1 MIELFNIGGI
11 DHEKYT
17 EKQIESFKEMINNGI
32 ISQIDGDPE
41 LCRKIAKDIHK
52 IEEGYF
58 ILENLSTS
66 EVINEW
72 ELRGESW
79 ELLRRIIEN
88 QEEFGK
94 ERLMKT
100 LLKDYEEYFPLID
113 INRKSMIKLLRL
125 PFFATKEDII
135 KELNEIL

>member
-1 MIELFNIGGI
+1 MK
-11 DHEKYT
+11 KYT

-32 ISQIDGDPE
+32 ISQIDGDTE
-41 LCRKIAKDIHK
+41 LCRKIAKDIHE

-58 ILENLSTS
+58 TFENLSTN

-72 ELRGESW
+72 EQRGESW
-79 ELLRRIIEN
+79 ELLRRVIEN

-100 LLKDYEEYFPLID
+100 LLKDYGEYFPLME

>member
-1 MIELFNIGGI
+1 MK
-11 DHEKYT
+11 KYT

-41 LCRKIAKDIHK
+41 LCGKIAKDIHK

-58 ILENLSTS
+58 ILESLSTS

-100 LLKDYEEYFPLID
+100 LLKDYEEYFPLMD
-113 INRKSMIKLLRL
+113 INRQSMIKLLRL

>member
-1 MIELFNIGGI
+1 MK
-11 DHEKYT
+11 KYT

-32 ISQIDGDPE
+32 ISQIDGDTE
-41 LCRKIAKDIHK
+41 LCRKIAKDIHE
-52 IEEGYF
+52 IEEGHF
-58 ILENLSTS
+58 TFENLSTN

-72 ELRGESW
+72 EQRGKSW
-79 ELLRRIIEN
+79 ELLRRVIEN

-100 LLKDYEEYFPLID
+100 LLKDYEEYFPLME

>member
-1 MIELFNIGGI
+1 MK
-11 DHEKYT
+11 KYT

-32 ISQIDGDPE
+32 ISQINGDPE

-79 ELLRRIIEN
+79 DLLNKIIEN
-88 QEEFGK
+88 ES
-94 ERLMKT
+94 EREKDKLMKY
-100 LLKDYEEYFPLID
+100 LSDNYEEYFPKME
-113 INRKSMIKLLRL
+113 INRKSMIKILRL

>member
-1 MIELFNIGGI
+1 MK
-11 DHEKYT
+11 KYT

-58 ILENLSTS
+58 ILESLSTS

-100 LLKDYEEYFPLID
+100 LLKDYEEYFPLMD

>member
-1 MIELFNIGGI
+1 MK
-11 DHEKYT
+11 KYT

-41 LCRKIAKDIHK
+41 LCRKIAKDIHE

-58 ILENLSTS
+58 IFENLSTS

-79 ELLRRIIEN
+79 DLLNKIIEN
-88 QEEFGK
+88 ES
-94 ERLMKT
+94 EREKDKLMKY
-100 LLKDYEEYFPLID
+100 LSDNYEEYFPKME
-113 INRKSMIKLLRL
+113 INRKSMIKILRL

>member
-1 MIELFNIGGI
+1 MK
-11 DHEKYT
+11 KYT

-41 LCRKIAKDIHK
+41 LCGKIAKDIHE

-58 ILENLSTS
+58 IFENLSTS

-79 ELLRRIIEN
+79 DLLNKIIEN
-88 QEEFGK
+88 ES
-94 ERLMKT
+94 EREKDKLMKY
-100 LLKDYEEYFPLID
+100 LSENYEEYFPKME
-113 INRKSMIKLLRL
+113 INRKSMIKLLELRDY
-125 PFFATKEDII
+125 ATKEDI
-135 KELNEIL
+135 LNELKEIL

>member
-1 MIELFNIGGI
+1 MK
-11 DHEKYT
+11 KYT
-17 EKQIESFKEMINNGI
+17 EKQIQSFKEMINNGI

-100 LLKDYEEYFPLID
+100 LLKFSFDG
-113 INRKSMIKLLRL
+113 N
-125 PFFATKEDII
+125 
-135 KELNEIL
+135 

>member
-1 MIELFNIGGI
+1 MK
-11 DHEKYT
+11 KYT

-41 LCRKIAKDIHK
+41 LCRKIAKDIHE

-58 ILENLSTS
+58 AFENLSIN

-72 ELRGESW
+72 EHRGESW
-79 ELLRRIIEN
+79 ELLRRVIEN

-94 ERLMKT
+94 ERLMKM
-100 LLKDYEEYFPLID
+100 LLKDYEEYFPLME